1 VGGAYRE
8 YEDTETYAA
17 ASTVKTDG
25 WRGFGR
31 VSWNPDRWYFNG
43 GYRIENGFGGARYG
57 GDLAIGRYL
66 DERGITYVAL
76 RGTSTETLY
85 EFRSGERYVTG
96 GAVEGAWDIPE
107 ADMTLNASI
116 GAYRIEDKN
125 RPQADAWTEGRATVG
140 LRWRF
145 NTGGTR

>member
-1 VGGAYRE
+1 V
-8 YEDTETYAA
+8 
-17 ASTVKTDG
+17 DG
-25 WRGFGR
+25 R
-31 VSWNPDRWYFNG
+31 
-43 GYRIENGFGGARYG
+43 YRIENGFGGARYG

-66 DERGITYVAL
+66 DERSVSYVAL

-96 GAVEGAWDIPE
+96 GALEGAYDIPV
-107 ADMTLNASI
+107 ANMTLNASI

-125 RPQADAWTEGRATVG
+125 RPLADTWTEGRARVG
-140 LRWRF
+140 LTWRF